1 MTQMRKKINDKK
13 IRKKF
18 EKNSKK
24 IQKKNR
30 KIFTAHFLSPIIPHI
45 WFGTLSTDEKYHHIE
60 VHLIRTIFWPN
71 MNPCFDFLF
80 QFKTPL
86 VDNRNLPTRT
96 CILPNRYIIVISPF

>member
-1 MTQMRKKINDKK
+1 MI
-13 IRKKF
+13 KKF

-24 IQKKNR
+24 IQKKF
-30 KIFTAHFLSPIIPHI
+30 KKKTEKFLQPFSFPIIPHI